1 MEVTMTGPFVSEE
14 LAAFKLEMRL
24 QQSYIEQLHALLRE
38 HGIALPPEDMRLGAS
53 GAEHLEQC
61 RAVVKAAYELAAELE
76 RLKAMIGSGHE
87 LYL

>member
-1 MEVTMTGPFVSEE
+1 MEVTMTGPFVSDE

-38 HGIALPPEDMRLGAS
+38 HGIPLPAEDSRLGAS

-61 RAVVKAAYELAAELE
+61 KAVVTAAYELVQELE